1 MPEKEVYLGTGR
13 RKTSV
18 ARVRT
23 RVGKGE
29 IIINSRTLESYFAR
43 ERDRQSVRLPL
54 KLTERADQFDIT
66 AKVEGG
72 GPTGQAGALQLGIAR
87 ALLKADDGLE
97 STLRDHGLLTRDSR
111 MKERKKYGQPGARR
125 RFQYSKR

>member
-43 ERDRQSVRLPL
+43 ERDRQLVRLPL
-54 KLTERADQFDIT
+54 KVTERADQFDIA

-87 ALLKADDGLE
+87 ALLKADDSLE
-97 STLRDHGLLTRDSR
+97 STLRGHGLLTRDSR
-111 MKERKKYGQPGARR
+111 KKERKKYGQPGARR

>member
-111 MKERKKYGQPGARR
+111 KKERKKYGQPGARR

>member
-18 ARVRT
+18 ARVRMKA
-23 RVGKGE
+23 GKGE
-29 IIINSRTLESYFAR
+29 IIINSRTLGSYFAR
-43 ERDRQSVRLPL
+43 ERDRQVVRLPL
-54 KLTERADQFDIT
+54 KISERADQFDIT

-72 GPTGQAGALQLGIAR
+72 GPTGQGGALQLGIAR
-87 ALLKADDGLE
+87 ALLRADDSLE
-97 STLRDHGLLTRDSR
+97 SALRDRGLLTRDSR
-111 MKERKKYGQPGARR
+111 KKERKKYGQPGARR

>member
-1 MPEKEVYLGTGR
+1 
-13 RKTSV
+13 
-18 ARVRT
+18 
-23 RVGKGE
+23 
-29 IIINSRTLESYFAR
+29 FAR

-72 GPTGQAGALQLGIAR
+72 GPSGQAGALQLVIAR

-111 MKERKKYGQPGARR
+111 KKERKKYGQPGARR